1 MAIISKIKDSD
12 GTAHDIIDTK
22 NTSGVYTYSGEQFL
36 YLIGSEITNVS
47 DTNASAAT
55 YTIDKIKAYA
65 DGTLNSRTFKTSGNQ
80 IVISDSGIVVGKD
93 NVKINTSGIT
103 TTGTI
108 SADTSIITS
117 GSISATGSIESQRG
131 ITAAQITSTGSISA
145 KSTISANGGLTATT
159 ITASGVINAN
169 GGLVVNGD
177 LTAAGFY
184 QSSDENLKTFTEDY
198 DINLDN
204 LKNIKTG
211 KFYWNADSTQEI
223 NGGVSAQTV
232 EQYFPEL
239 VMENEDGM
247 KSVNYDGLAVVAI
260 AAIKKLTDRIEQ
272 LEEIVRNK

>member
-22 NTSGVYTYSGEQFL
+22 NTAGVYTYSGEQYL
-36 YLIGSEITNVS
+36 YLIGSAKTNVG
-47 DTNASAAT
+47 DTNASAVT
-55 YTIDKIKAYA
+55 YTVDKIKALA
-65 DGTLNSRTFKTSGNQ
+65 DGTLESRIFKTSGNQ

-159 ITASGVINAN
+159 ITASGTITAN

-239 VMENEDGM
+239 VRENDEGF
-247 KSVNYDGLAVVAI
+247 KTVNYDGLAVVAI
-260 AAIKKLTDRIEQ
+260 AAIKKLTERVEQ
-272 LEEIVRNK
+272 LEYIIRNK